1 MSSDTDTDG
10 GSVGGSGGTDMGSD
24 TGGTGSG
31 SGTRAGTGGTGT
43 GTGTGSGGPGTGTD
57 TSPRAAAG
65 TRPDPPGFPAF
76 VSEVAGTL
84 AVHSQYVLHGNLR
97 DQFPVS
103 QPGRPPRPTSLL
115 PLLWQALEPRGY
127 ECFICFDIV
136 DGISVHPETP
146 AALAAAHRL
155 LGNRAVGRRPTLERM
170 RPLLAKVVGAP
181 AQPPAD
187 AGASTG
193 AGSASQ
199 TPQTGPSGQADR
211 AEPAEHAKPSACVP
225 PVRAA
230 VVFDYASRI
239 THMPGQL
246 DTGERDFFLYCLKLA
261 LTAKPLRPQGAEGH
275 LFNPIIW
282 LADGERDLP
291 AWLTAGADPIRTVAV
306 GLPTL
311 GDREAHARVLVP
323 RLPSPP
329 ADPAAAEL
337 TAKEFAGRTDG
348 MTLRSM
354 TEIARLSLD
363 RGIAADRVADAVR
376 IYKLGVEQNPWRQD
390 SIRSHILEGEKVIRD
405 NVIGQERAVGKTLDI
420 LKRAALG
427 LSGAQATSTKSRPRG
442 VLFFAG
448 PTGVGKTELAKQVAA
463 LLFGDVDSYLRF
475 DMSEFAADHAA
486 DRLIGAP
493 PGYVGYE
500 AGGELTGAVRRN
512 PFQVVLF
519 DEIEKAH
526 RLVLD
531 KFLQILED
539 GRLTDGQGVT
549 TYFSECVLIFTSNL
563 GVVATDPESGERR
576 QIVQPGMPYSE
587 LESKVTAAVRDHF
600 TSQIGRPELLNRLGD
615 NIVVFDFIG
624 PAAAEEICAKQIGN
638 IVQTIDR
645 ELEIELRFDETARRH
660 LIQACVQD
668 SANGGR
674 GIGNRLESNLINPL
688 ARLLFDEEAGAG
700 ATVEILAVI
709 PGDVVSAPRLRARVT
724 PGARR

>member
-1 MSSDTDTDG
+1 MSS
-10 GSVGGSGGTDMGSD
+10 SEAVG
-24 TGGTGSG
+24 
-31 SGTRAGTGGTGT
+31 
-43 GTGTGSGGPGTGTD
+43 PQ
-57 TSPRAAAG
+57 
-65 TRPDPPGFPAF
+65 PDPPDFPAF
-76 VSEVAGTL
+76 VDEVAGTL

-97 DQFPVS
+97 DQFPVRYKS
-103 QPGRPPRPTSLL
+103 RAPRPTSLL

-127 ECFICFDIV
+127 ECFICFDTV
-136 DGISVHPETP
+136 DGISVYPETP
-146 AALAAAHRL
+146 AALSAAQRL

-181 AQPPAD
+181 EQPPAD
-187 AGASTG
+187 ADT
-193 AGSASQ
+193 GSA
-199 TPQTGPSGQADR
+199 GPIGHSGQGNQRSQGSHSGQDGQSGQGTQGGP
-211 AEPAEHAKPSACVP
+211 AEPTDYSKPVASPP

-246 DTGERDFFLYCLKLA
+246 DAGERDFFLYCLKLA
-261 LTAKPLRPQGAEGH
+261 LTAKPLRPQGADGY

-282 LADGERDLP
+282 LADGDRDLP

-311 GDREAHARVLVP
+311 GDRQAHARVLVS

-329 ADPAAAEL
+329 ADTKAAEL
-337 TAKEFAGRTDG
+337 TAKEFASRTDG
-348 MTLRSM
+348 LTLRSM

-363 RGIAADRVADAVR
+363 RDIAADRVADAVR
-376 IYKLGVEQNPWRQD
+376 IYKLGVEQNPWRYD
-390 SIRSHILEGEKVIRD
+390 SIRAHILDGEKVIRD

-427 LSGAQATSTKSRPRG
+427 LSGAQATNAKSRPRS

-475 DMSEFAADHAA
+475 DMSEFAADHAV

-512 PFQVVLF
+512 PFRVVVF

-526 RLVLD
+526 RPVLD
-531 KFLQILED
+531 KLLQILED

-563 GVVATDPESGERR
+563 GIVTTDPE
-576 QIVQPGMPYSE
+576 MPYSE
-587 LESKVTAAVRDHF
+587 LERKVTAAVRDHF
-600 TSQIGRPELLNRLGD
+600 TTRIGRPELLNRLGD
-615 NIVVFDFIG
+615 DIVVFDFIG
-624 PAAAEEICAKQIGN
+624 AAAAEQICAKQIDT
-638 IVQTIDR
+638 IVRTIDR
-645 ELEIELRFDETARRH
+645 ELEIGLSFDDAAREQ
-660 LIQACVQD
+660 LIKACVQD

-674 GIGNRLESNLINPL
+674 GIGNRLESHLINPL
-688 ARLLFDEEAGAG
+688 ARLLFDEGVEADSL
-700 ATVEILAVI
+700 VEITAAL
-709 PGDVVSAPRLRARVT
+709 PGDVDSAPRLRARVT
-724 PGARR
+724 PGGRR

>member
-1 MSSDTDTDG
+1 MSSTET
-10 GSVGGSGGTDMGSD
+10 
-24 TGGTGSG
+24 
-31 SGTRAGTGGTGT
+31 AGTQ
-43 GTGTGSGGPGTGTD
+43 
-57 TSPRAAAG
+57 
-65 TRPDPPGFPAF
+65 PDPPEFPAF
-76 VSEVAGTL
+76 VDEVAGTL

-97 DQFPVS
+97 DQFPVRYRH
-103 QPGRPPRPTSLL
+103 RPPRPTSLL

-127 ECFICFDIV
+127 ECFVCFDTV
-136 DGISVHPETP
+136 DGISVYPETP
-146 AALAAAHRL
+146 AALSAAQRL
-155 LGNRAVGRRPTLERM
+155 LGNRAIGRRPTLDRM
-170 RPLLAKVVGAP
+170 RPLLAKVVGARE
-181 AQPPAD
+181 QPPAD
-187 AGASTG
+187 AGAGPAGGHSSQAGQG
-193 AGSASQ
+193 AQGAQGSQGS
-199 TPQTGPSGQADR
+199 
-211 AEPAEHAKPSACVP
+211 PAEAAEYPKPVVSPP

-246 DTGERDFFLYCLKLA
+246 DTSERDFFLYCLKLG
-261 LTAKPLRPQGAEGH
+261 LTAKPLRPQGAEGY

-291 AWLTAGADPIRTVAV
+291 AWLTNGADPIRTVAV

-323 RLPSPP
+323 HLLSPP
-329 ADPAAAEL
+329 TDPDTAEL

-354 TEIARLSLD
+354 TEIGRLSKD

-376 IYKLGVEQNPWRQD
+376 IYKLGVEQNPWRHD
-390 SIRSHILEGEKVIRD
+390 SIRAHIVDGEKVIR
-405 NVIGQERAVGKTLDI
+405 NTVIGQERAVGKTLDI

-448 PTGVGKTELAKQVAA
+448 PTGVGKTELAKQVAR

-539 GRLTDGQGVT
+539 GRLTDGQGIT

-563 GVVATDPESGERR
+563 GVVTTDPDTGKRT

-587 LESKVTAAVRDHF
+587 LEPKVMAAVRDHF
-600 TSQIGRPELLNRLGD
+600 TTQIGRPELLNRLGD

-624 PAAAEEICAKQIGN
+624 GAAAEQICAKQIGN
-638 IVQTIDR
+638 IVQTIHR
-645 ELEIELRFDETARRH
+645 ELEIGLCFDDTAREQ
-660 LIQACVQD
+660 LIKACVQD

-674 GIGNRLESNLINPL
+674 GIGNRLESHLINPL
-688 ARLLFDEEAGAG
+688 AQLLFDEGVGAG
-700 ATVEILAVI
+700 AMVEITAALPA
-709 PGDVVSAPRLRARVT
+709 DVDSPPRLRARVR
-724 PGARR
+724 PGGRR